1 MNPQQERYRGAIA
14 TQAFRNIAPKEQNAK
29 ITLRSIIIGLVL
41 MPPSAYWLTL
51 VEIKWGVIRATYA
64 SLFVNVIVIL
74 FLLAFLNVFISKL
87 KWVKGL
93 SATELLV
100 IYVMLSLSTAVFGC
114 DMIQA
119 LIPVLPHATWF
130 ATPENDWTSLFASY
144 LPRWLIL
151 TQKNVMEGYY
161 NGESTIWTMKHLA
174 GWLPSLT
181 AWFGFIFV
189 LLFIMLCINVIMKK
203 RWMEQEKLTF
213 PIAQLPLELIRRER
227 FSSFLSNRLMWI
239 GFSIAFFMISSL
251 GLHKIYP
258 VIPSIGI
265 KTYLNL
271 YFTEKP
277 WSSIGWTPLA
287 LFPFVVGLSFF
298 IPLDMSFS
306 LWFFYLLMKVEL
318 IISGYTGTLTFTSG
332 GLYFIEQRA
341 GAMIGLCVIAIWM
354 SRSHLFQICKK
365 ICGRPAKLRGTKQS
379 HRVGLQKRL
388 DDSNKLSWPFE
399 SMLYRYAVLGVIIGI
414 VLLVAFFHKAGMS
427 LWVAL
432 LWLLIYFM
440 ISISITK
447 IRAEVGPPMHVV
459 HDVHPETMMV
469 QLIGTRPLGPQNL
482 SALSHVYWLCRAY
495 RQHPM
500 AHQLEGFKMA
510 EMTRTSSKKLLMVM
524 LLATAVGIWVSYW
537 AILNLFYKN
546 GNTHTAWPQDYIGFY
561 TYQRLEN
568 WFYHQLKTD
577 ARAALFMGVG
587 FSLTLFLTLMRI
599 RFLWW
604 PLHPV
609 GYALTEHWAT
619 GWFWF
624 SIFVAWLLKW
634 ILLQNGGAKAY
645 RKAIPFFMGLIL
657 GDYLARC
664 LWAAVSFAT
673 KTPIEIW

>member
-1 MNPQQERYRGAIA
+1 MNPQQEHY
-14 TQAFRNIAPKEQNAK
+14 NIAPKEQNAK

-41 MPPSAYWLTL
+41 MPPSAYWLAL

-74 FLLAFLNVFISKL
+74 FLLALLNVFISKL

-114 DMIQA
+114 DMTQA

-151 TQKNVMEGYY
+151 TKKNVMEGYY

-189 LLFIMLCINVIMKK
+189 LLFIMLCINVIMRK

-227 FSSFLSNRLMWI
+227 FSRFISNRLMWI
-239 GFSIAFFMISSL
+239 GFSIAFFMIGSL

-265 KTYLNL
+265 KTYLNS

-318 IISGYTGTLTFTSG
+318 IVSGYTGQLTFTSG
-332 GLYFIEQRA
+332 GLYFIEQRT
-341 GAMIGLCVIAIWM
+341 GAMIGLCVMAIWM
-354 SRSHLFQICKK
+354 SRSHLFQICK
-365 ICGRPAKLRGTKQS
+365 
-379 HRVGLQKRL
+379 LQKRL
-388 DDSNKLSWPFE
+388 DYSNE

-447 IRAEVGPPMHVV
+447 IRAEVGPPIHVI
-459 HDVHPETMMV
+459 HDVHPETIMI
-469 QLIGTRPLGPQNL
+469 QLIGTCPLGPQNL

-510 EMTRTSSKKLLMVM
+510 ERTRTSFLKLSMVM
-524 LLATAVGIWVSYW
+524 LLATAIGIWISYW

-546 GNTHTAWPQDYIGFY
+546 GSIHTAWPQDYIGYY
-561 TYQRLEN
+561 TYQRLEH
-568 WFYHQLKTD
+568 WFHNPLKTD
-577 ARAALFMGVG
+577 AQAALFMSVG

-634 ILLQNGGAKAY
+634 MLLRHGGAKAY

-657 GDYLARC
+657 GDYLGRC

-673 KTPIEIW
+673 KTSIEIW

>member
-1 MNPQQERYRGAIA
+1 MNPQKEHD
-14 TQAFRNIAPKEQNAK
+14 NIAPKEQKAK

-41 MPPSAYWLTL
+41 MPPSAYWLAL

-74 FLLAFLNVFISKL
+74 FLLALINFFIRKL

-93 SATELLV
+93 SAAELLV
-100 IYVMLSLSTAVFGC
+100 IYVMLSLATAVFGC

-151 TQKNVMEGYY
+151 TQRSVMEGYY
-161 NGESTIWTMKHLA
+161 NGESTLWTINHLA
-174 GWLPSLT
+174 GWLPPLI

-189 LLFIMLCINVIMKK
+189 LLFIMVCINVIMRK
-203 RWMEQEKLTF
+203 RWLEQEKLTF
-213 PIAQLPLELIRRER
+213 PIAQFPLELIHQEQ
-227 FSSFLSNRLMWI
+227 FSSFLSNRLMWL
-239 GFSIAFFMISSL
+239 GFGIAFFMIGSL

-265 KTYLNL
+265 KTYLNS

-306 LWFFYLLMKVEL
+306 LWFFYFLMKVEL
-318 IISGYTGTLTFTSG
+318 IVSGYTGRLTFTSG
-332 GLYFIEQRA
+332 GLYFIEQRT
-341 GAMIGLCVIAIWM
+341 GAMIGLCVMAIWM
-354 SRSHLFQICKK
+354 SRSHLFQICSLRPLCSH
-365 ICGRPAKLRGTKQS
+365 IADAMANGRSPSAYGKLP
-379 HRVGLQKRL
+379 KRL
-388 DDSNKLSWPFE
+388 DYSNA

-414 VLLVAFFHKAGMS
+414 VLLVAFFHQAGMS

-432 LWLLIYFM
+432 SWLIIYFI

-447 IRAEVGPPMHVV
+447 IRAEVGPPMHVI
-459 HDVHPETMMV
+459 HDVHPETIMI
-469 QLIGTRPLGPQNL
+469 QLIGTHPLGPKNL

-510 EMTRTSSKKLLMVM
+510 SETETKKLLIVI

-537 AILNLFYKN
+537 AILDLFYKN
-546 GNTHTAWPQDYIGFY
+546 GSIHTSWPQDYIGYY
-561 TYQRLEN
+561 TYQRLEQ
-568 WFYHQLKTD
+568 WFYHPLKTD

-624 SIFVAWLLKW
+624 SIFVAWLSKLM
-634 ILLQNGGAKAY
+634 LLRHGGAKAY

-657 GDYLARC
+657 GDYLGRC